1 MDFLPIV
8 FLLFGVASAYYM
20 FSDVFGS
27 SDKVDSRPPPKSQ
40 AERRERREEREQK
53 LKAEYEEKKA
63 LKLKVRNEKNKIY
76 QDKKENEKREV
87 EKLAE
92 NQRIL
97 KEEKK
102 RIVKERKLNFINWFK
117 PNKTMKSGIITPKRN
132 TVERPQNSFFGSEN
146 KEPNT
151 LEEKLD
157 NLAKE
162 LKDL

>member
-1 MDFLPIV
+1 MV
-8 FLLFGVASAYYM
+8 FILVGLASAFYM
-20 FSDVFGS
+20 FADMFGS

-40 AERRERREEREQK
+40 AERRERREERERK

-63 LKLKVRNEKNKIY
+63 LKLKARNEKDKIY
-76 QDKKENEKREV
+76 QEKKENEKREK
-87 EKLAE
+87 EKLVE
-92 NQRIL
+92 NERIA

-102 RIVKERKLNFINWFK
+102 RKAKERKLNFLNWFK
-117 PNKTMKSGIITPKRN
+117 PNETIKSGIITPKRN
-132 TVERPQNSFFGSEN
+132 TVERPTHSLFGSSNNEN
-146 KEPNT
+146 NT